1 MYENC
6 NFECVYKTLCDDYEN
21 IIYWMV
27 YKEIVCKLAWII
39 NDIKQLKSSV
49 SVMISLLAKGY
60 PTKIKS

>member
-1 MYENC
+1 MGI
-6 NFECVYKTLCDDYEN
+6 VTLHIFSKQCDDYEN
-21 IIYWMV
+21 IIDWMV

-60 PTKIKS
+60 PRKIKS